1 MSFEWQED
9 WSFWAHCQA
18 GVAGAPQGACRQS
31 GDICW
36 AFGGFLETNQPQNV
50 EKLSLTA
57 CLLCIQCFMEQNEM
71 SWCKKTHEAQLNKG
85 NGSVIKKFVQHIQWK
100 KIMLGITDD
109 KTIANADKN
118 AHFSPSFE
126 HAIADRGSRTIAIP
140 QPISSKHCAA
150 MLGCAMNSDK
160 LPPYIIF
167 QGETPQV
174 VALLI
179 SHKMLE
185 TMAINKVQC
194 VVCNKKHDG

>member
-1 MSFEWQED
+1 
-9 WSFWAHCQA
+9 
-18 GVAGAPQGACRQS
+18 
-31 GDICW
+31 
-36 AFGGFLETNQPQNV
+36 
-50 EKLSLTA
+50 
-57 CLLCIQCFMEQNEM
+57 MEQNKM

-126 HAIADRGSRTIAIP
+126 HTIADRGCRTIVIP
-140 QPISSKHCAA
+140 QPNSSKHCAA

-167 QGETPQV
+167 QGENTPGGCIAHQPQDAGNHGHQQGSV
-174 VALLI
+174 CGVQQKAWWMRMKW
-179 SHKMLE
+179 STGSTQFWHHMPQWF
-185 TMAINKVQC
+185 KVQRS
-194 VVCNKKHDG
+194 